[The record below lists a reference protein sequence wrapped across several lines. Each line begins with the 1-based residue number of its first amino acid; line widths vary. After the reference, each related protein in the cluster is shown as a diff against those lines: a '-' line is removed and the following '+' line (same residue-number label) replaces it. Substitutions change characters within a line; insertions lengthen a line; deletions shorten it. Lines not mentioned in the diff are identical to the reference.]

1 MTVFPAKAQSNERS
15 AFLLHSPDLDL
26 RCYQTAARTIG
37 ELCRK
42 LGERILGGIVPI
54 LRTGSNS
61 RDSRTREGVCLAISE
76 IMESSSDSQREEHE
90 DEIITIVRRSLID
103 DSASVR
109 AAAAVA
115 FDVLQETLGTK
126 AIDETIPTLLEAL
139 RQPGESSETALQAL
153 REVMSVRAST
163 VFPVLIPTLIATP
176 ITAFNARAL
185 ASLVT
190 VAGNALS
197 KRLTTI
203 LTAFIRAIENEK
215 DEELKSDVNAAARA
229 LLGSISDAE
238 GLQTLMLLLA
248 GWWAS
253 DWEDYSFRLIYFA
266 G

>member
-1 MTVFPAKAQSNERS
+1 
-15 AFLLHSPDLDL
+15 
-26 RCYQTAARTIG
+26 
-37 ELCRK
+37 
-42 LGERILGGIVPI
+42 
-54 LRTGSNS
+54 
-61 RDSRTREGVCLAISE
+61 
-76 IMESSSDSQREEHE
+76 METSSDSQREEHE
-90 DEIITIVRRSLID
+90 NEMIIIVRQSLVD
-103 DSASVR
+103 DSANVR

-139 RQPGESSETALQAL
+139 RQPGESSGTALQAL
-153 REVMSVRAST
+153 REVMNVRAST

-176 ITAFNARAL
+176 VTAFNARAL

-203 LTAFIRAIENEK
+203 LTALIRAIENER
-215 DEELKSDVNAAARA
+215 DEELKYEINEAVRA

-248 GWWAS
+248 GWYAF
-253 DWEDYSFRLIYFA
+253 DWRDISFRLTTFQGEERIVDTASQRARLFWHILRGHDTRLLDLPPRLGSIHCLSNGRPPVRSSGRCSA
-266 G
+266 SPQPVRQIS